1 MKHLRYSFLSVLL
14 LVLTACGGTGLNESP
29 APTLETT
36 ATNATAYGG
45 RATVVNAKVLGKATV
60 VLSDTGALPS
70 SGGARQATLLEANVT
85 DLLTAKVLSA
95 STIGQGNHTRSQAAV
110 ANLALTVA
118 GIDIR
123 ADFIQAEAK
132 ASCNA
137 SNQAS
142 VSGSSQLVKLV
153 INGNTV
159 TVTGKPNQTISV
171 GGLVDAKVIINQQ
184 IKSVSGSSGK
194 ITVNALRVV
203 VGGGTVADVVVSS
216 ATAQTSCKTVKPSHG
231 DYATGSGKIKVNC
244 PSRCND
250 FSFAGGKKSDGTLF
264 GHLSYIDQVKGLKV
278 KGTGVKAYL
287 VVNATTRLIKGTA
300 TVNGNTGFRYELKIS
315 DNGAGYKDTFQI
327 TLFNSSGTRVYF
339 ASGTLV
345 CGNIQLHSTNPSCAC
360 K

>member
-1 MKHLRYSFLSVLL
+1 
-14 LVLTACGGTGLNESP
+14 
-29 APTLETT
+29 
-36 ATNATAYGG
+36 
-45 RATVVNAKVLGKATV
+45 
-60 VLSDTGALPS
+60 LSDTGALPS
-70 SGGARQATLLEANVT
+70 GGGARQATLLEANVT

-95 STIGQGNHTRSQAAV
+95 STIGQGNHTRSQASV

-118 GIDIR
+118 GVNVK
-123 ADFIQAEAK
+123 ADFISSNAK
-132 ASCNA
+132 ASCNS

-153 INGNTV
+153 INGNAV

-184 IKSVSGSSGK
+184 IKSSGK

-203 VGGGTVADVVVSS
+203 VGGGTVADVVISS
-216 ATAQTSCKTVKPSHG
+216 ASAQITCKTVKPSYG
-231 DYATGSGKIKVNC
+231 DYVTGSGKIKVNC

-287 VVNATTRLIKGTA
+287 VVNATTRLVKGTA
-300 TVNGNTGFRYELKIS
+300 TVNGKTGFRYELKVS

-327 TLFNSSGTRVYF
+327 TLFNSSGTKVYF
-339 ASGTLV
+339 ASGSLV